1 MKKMINRRVILG
13 FLALFFI
20 TSAVAETW
28 DQAKPGVMA
37 SVRKANRRILS
48 LEKTRTALIAKNDDH
63 QNEIQ
68 DLKSKLG
75 EKEEEI
81 EEMKSEDLRKTNN
94 LRLLTI
100 QGMDF

>member
-1 MKKMINRRVILG
+1 MKKMINRMVILG
-13 FLALFFI
+13 FFALFFI
-20 TSAVAETW
+20 TSAIAETW

-48 LEKTRTALIAKNDDH
+48 LEKTRTDH
-63 QNEIQ
+63 ENEIQ

-75 EKEEEI
+75 KKEEEI

-94 LRLLTI
+94 LRLLNI